1 METIIGGYK
10 ISKISAGEMADYF
23 ERAFSRP
30 SVKEMISNAATA
42 EIKELIYFIVVVLA
56 KIKPEPFALISI
68 LTKILNKVNN

>member
-30 SVKEMISNAATA
+30 SVKEMISNAASLSA
-42 EIKELIYFIVVVLA
+42 GEGAYKNFGN
-56 KIKPEPFALISI
+56 I
-68 LTKILNKVNN
+68 L

>member
-30 SVKEMISNAATA
+30 SVKEMISNAASLSAGEGAYKNFGNIMPAYTS
-42 EIKELIYFIVVVLA
+42 ETEVL
-56 KIKPEPFALISI
+56 SD
-68 LTKILNKVNN
+68 